1 MSNAIDPMLAY
12 HQATGHYP
20 GALVLIEAD
29 GRTLCRRES
38 GRLHGHDEA
47 DATPLTSQAR
57 FRVASLTKP
66 MVSAVVMMQIERG
79 KLRLD
84 MPLAEV
90 LPELADRRLAGGR
103 APVVQPSLLHLLTHT
118 AGLPYAPEIRD
129 PAVRRQALDAGLGDI
144 ASMTRSGFLGAIA
157 GLPLQAEPGTRFQYG
172 YSTDLLG
179 LILERVIGA
188 RLSDLMRSHLFE
200 PLAMQA
206 SGFRADPARHAAMP
220 TAFAG
225 DQAWHRFNGQFESVE
240 RALAQRQGEPGGLGG
255 PLESAGGGLISTL
268 DDVAAFARLIANG
281 GRIAGRALLSEDS
294 VALMVQ
300 DHLGPDVDGPGGF
313 IGGGWGFGLGGAVRL
328 DVGAAAVPSAPGE
341 FSWSGVT
348 GQSLFI
354 DPARRWFALM
364 LSANTA
370 SRVMVRFEFRR
381 AAAH

>member
-47 DATPLTSQAR
+47 DATRLTSTAR

-103 APVVQPSLLHLLTHT
+103 APVVQPTLLHLLTHT

-188 RLSDLMRSHLFE
+188 RMSDLMRSHLFE
-200 PLAMQA
+200 PLAMRA
-206 SGFRADPARHAAMP
+206 SSFRADPARHAAMP
-220 TAFAG
+220 TAFTA

-240 RALAQRQGEPGGLGG
+240 RVLSQRQGEPGGLDG

-300 DHLGPDVDGPGGF
+300 DHLGPGVDGPGGF